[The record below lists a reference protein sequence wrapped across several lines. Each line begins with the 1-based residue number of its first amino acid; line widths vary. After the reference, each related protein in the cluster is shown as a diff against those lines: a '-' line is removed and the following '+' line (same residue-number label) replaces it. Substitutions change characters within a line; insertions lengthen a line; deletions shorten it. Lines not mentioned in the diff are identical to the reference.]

1 MAFFGNLDLYRF
13 VCDLRFFLQPA
24 MKPTEEA
31 VRMAIDDGMDKVQA
45 AILLDALPNL
55 ISYVSLIR

>member
-1 MAFFGNLDLYRF
+1 
-13 VCDLRFFLQPA
+13 

-55 ISYVSLIR
+55 ISYVSVIRWKGNTG